1 MSDDDR
7 SLTVLIQEMLDG
19 ALDDD
24 QRADL
29 LKRVESDDAARKLY
43 FDQIATHT
51 ALQAVLADCL
61 PQRVGVPKAV
71 GAKTRSTV
79 DLKPRWPAVAAIAST
94 AAAIM
99 LVCGIGYR
107 WIGSQ
112 DPRIA
117 QSVDTPHVA
126 VVTQAVGAYDGNL
139 AIRSGQ
145 QVMSG
150 QLSLDRGLVRLD
162 FFNGASL
169 AIEGPAKIKIV
180 DEMRVVLLR
189 GVVTA
194 RISESAIGFVVDTET
209 AHVVDLGTAFG
220 VSVGD
225 DGTTDVCVF
234 EGEVTVNRKGS
245 TSGQPTLVREGQA
258 VRATE
263 QSPTID
269 SSEYEVAP
277 FENAWPVNS
286 GVLQTTGS
294 IRFVS
299 PGPDFHPGNYQDNEH
314 IVVYPERSGVVPE
327 ETIRV
332 DLMDPGEYTKSR
344 YREKRTLP
352 AGIRVTSFLLQFDAF
367 PTEQF
372 PNKKRRVSAQITFA
386 KPIVGVI
393 TETRLLKESEA
404 VFGNPDVDYPSP
416 RAVEPRPE
424 GDHRPGFDSVIL
436 AADQRTLTLDL
447 YVAPQKLDQLRVLV
461 EADDSPITKLR
472 VLSQ

>member
-1 MSDDDR
+1 MSDDNR

-24 QRADL
+24 QRVDL
-29 LKRVESDDAARKLY
+29 MNRVESDDAARKMYL
-43 FDQIATHT
+43 DQIATHT

-61 PQRVGVPKAV
+61 PNAVDDESRWNRGNPKRQQGNEFGRIPRLRVGLPTYA
-71 GAKTRSTV
+71 
-79 DLKPRWPAVAAIAST
+79 AVAATMLLLISGMVYLWPENP
-94 AAAIM
+94 AI
-99 LVCGIGYR
+99 I
-107 WIGSQ
+107 
-112 DPRIA
+112 

-126 VVTQAVGAYDGNL
+126 LITQAVGAYDGDV

-162 FFNGASL
+162 FVNGASL
-169 AIEGPAKIKIV
+169 AIEGPAKIEIV

-194 RISESAIGFVVDTET
+194 RISASAIGFVVNTKT

-234 EGEVTVNRKGS
+234 EGEVSVNKKDS
-245 TSGQPTLVREGQA
+245 ESSQPTRVREGQA
-258 VRATE
+258 VRASE

-269 SSEYEVAP
+269 STDYEVAL

-299 PGPDFHPGNYQDNEH
+299 PGPNFHPGNYEDNEH
-314 IVVYPERSGVVPE
+314 IVVFPERSGFIPE
-327 ETIRV
+327 DAIRV
-332 DLMDPGEYTKSR
+332 DMVDPGEYAKSD
-344 YREKRTLP
+344 YRDKPVLP
-352 AGIRVTSFLLQFDAF
+352 SGQRLTSYLLQLDAY
-367 PTEQF
+367 PEGKN
-372 PNKKRRVSAQITFA
+372 PNRRRSVRGQITFA
-386 KPIVGVI
+386 NPIAGVI
-393 TETRLLKESEA
+393 TATRLLKESEII
-404 VFGNPDVDYPSP
+404 FGNPDVEYPTA
-416 RAVEPRPE
+416 REVEPRPE
-424 GDHRPGFDSVIL
+424 GDERPGFDSLIL
-436 AADQRTLTLDL
+436 AADRRTLFVELQEN
-447 YVAPQKLDQLRVLV
+447 PGHLDQVRVLI
-461 EADDSPITKLR
+461 EAEE
-472 VLSQ
+472 